1 METEKKRWVAAKKLS
16 RASPSLCYV
25 MACPEVAGGYFGHV
39 LAFSKNSPAQLARR
53 HVWSLPL
60 HRKSPAP
67 RSPPPPP
74 LTPAATPRPREAG
87 HLLVAPAR
95 PLRYVSPLPPF
106 SPRSRYTGPAMVVAV
121 PPLRRSFGYK
131 APEPIPTTFPGEHA
145 FLPPRPLSCRSS
157 ILYRLTVRPKQCPT
171 DLDDQ
176 SRGTRTNKKAWITC
190 MVVYS

>member
-1 METEKKRWVAAKKLS
+1 MVFSLAHCIVGEWKREKKRWVAAKKLS

-87 HLLVAPAR
+87 HLLVARAR
-95 PLRYVSPLPPF
+95 PLGYVSPPPPVF
-106 SPRSRYTGPAMVVAV
+106 TPLTLHRPCHGRRCASA
-121 PPLRRSFGYK
+121 PPLLWLQGSR
-131 APEPIPTTFPGEHA
+131 AHPHH
-145 FLPPRPLSCRSS
+145 LSR
-157 ILYRLTVRPKQCPT
+157 
-171 DLDDQ
+171 
-176 SRGTRTNKKAWITC
+176 
-190 MVVYS
+190 

>member
-1 METEKKRWVAAKKLS
+1 MVFSLAHCIVGEWKRKKRDGPPRKNCL
-16 RASPSLCYV
+16 RASPSFWCYV
-25 MACPEVAGGYFGHV
+25 MACGEVAGGYFGHV

-67 RSPPPPP
+67 RSAPP
-74 LTPAATPRPREAG
+74 
-87 HLLVAPAR
+87 APAH
-95 PLRYVSPLPPF
+95 PSSNASPTRSRSSSGRSCSASQVRLPPSLPPF

-145 FLPPRPLSCRSS
+145 FLLSRALSCR
-157 ILYRLTVRPKQCPT
+157 
-171 DLDDQ
+171 
-176 SRGTRTNKKAWITC
+176 
-190 MVVYS
+190 